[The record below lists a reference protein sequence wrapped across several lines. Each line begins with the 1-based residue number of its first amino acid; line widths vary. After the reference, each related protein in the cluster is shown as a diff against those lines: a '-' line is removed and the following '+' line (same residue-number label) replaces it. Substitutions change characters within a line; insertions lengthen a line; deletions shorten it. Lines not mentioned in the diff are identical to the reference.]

1 MLRFALMRLTEK
13 ERKTI
18 AHLFLLHFGKNDH
31 LWLFGSRVDDTK
43 KGGDIDLY
51 IETEEKNSRIALEK
65 KLSFLNDLWS
75 SLGEQKIDIVLNL
88 THDNFSLPI
97 YQQAKS
103 QGILLI

>member
-1 MLRFALMRLTEK
+1 MRLTEEEK
-13 ERKTI
+13 KSICEIFIK
-18 AHLFLLHFGKNDH
+18 HFGKNDH
-31 LWLFGSRVDDTK
+31 IWLFGSRTDDTK

-51 IETEEKNSRIALEK
+51 VETEEKNSKVALEK

-75 SLGEQKIDIVLNL
+75 SLGEQKIDVVLNL

-103 QGILLI
+103 QGIFLI